1 MSLLPSILS
10 PLVESV
16 SSSWL
21 ARNLAVS
28 ALTNRQ
34 LNTVLL
40 PALIVLGFAS
50 KARMP
55 GAEAAV
61 ATGVCVWVVAV
72 VPVIATVG
80 VLVVAVV
87 LADGVGVGVPE
98 FGVSVAISVLVGCGV
113 ADVVVG
119 ATVPVI
125 VGEGVTLVVAVA
137 VVVAVTVVVTCKAAS
152 ALMGSS
158 LSNVFTARASCVNS
172 NRTAAICGL

>member
-1 MSLLPSILS
+1 MLPSILS

-34 LNTVLL
+34 LKTVLP

-80 VLVVAVV
+80 ALVVVVV
-87 LADGVGVGVPE
+87 LADGVGVPE
-98 FGVSVAISVLVGCGV
+98 FGVSVAVGVLVGCGV

-119 ATVPVI
+119 AAVPVI
-125 VGEGVTLVVAVA
+125 VGEGVTLVVAIA

-152 ALMGSS
+152 ALMGSN
-158 LSNVFTARASCVNS
+158 LPNVFTARASCVNF
-172 NRTAAICGL
+172 NRTTTSCGLQ

>member
-72 VPVIATVG
+72 VAVIATAG
-80 VLVVAVV
+80 VLVTAVV
-87 LADGVGVGVPE
+87 LADGVVVGVPE
-98 FGVSVAISVLVGCGV
+98 FGVSVAVGVLVGCGV

>member
-72 VPVIATVG
+72 VAVIATAG
-80 VLVVAVV
+80 VLVTAVV
-87 LADGVGVGVPE
+87 LADGVVVGVPE
-98 FGVSVAISVLVGCGV
+98 FGVSVAVGVLVGCGV

-119 ATVPVI
+119 VAVPVI
-125 VGEGVTLVVAVA
+125 VGEGVTL
-137 VVVAVTVVVTCKAAS
+137 VVAVTVVVTCKAAS